1 MIFFERKWAPQK
13 KKKMGASWAP
23 CPFFFFEKMGSQ
35 KKKKVGS
42 AHFLGIQK
50 MGAHLPY
57 IPTRETEI
65 LTREKISTFSP

>member
-13 KKKMGASWAP
+13 KKKWAHHGRP
-23 CPFFFFEKMGSQ
+23 AHFFFVEKMGSQ
-35 KKKKVGS
+35 KKKVGS

-57 IPTRETEI
+57 IPTINVGWT
-65 LTREKISTFSP
+65 